1 MLLRFVPRVLVCLLL
16 PLALLTGCASG
27 QPGPRDSTPAV
38 ATAAEPSWAGGLAT
52 VRESELPAEARR
64 TLRLIDDGG
73 PFPYARDG
81 AVFGN
86 FEGLLSAHKRGYYH
100 EYTVET
106 PGSRDRGARRVV
118 TGQGDEIYYTDDHYD
133 TFRAVLR

>member
-1 MLLRFVPRVLVCLLL
+1 MLLRFVPRVLVRLLL
-16 PLALLTGCASG
+16 PLALLTGCTTG
-27 QPGPRDSTPAV
+27 EPGPQDSTAAV

-52 VRESELPAEARR
+52 VRESELPADARR

-73 PFPYARDG
+73 PFPYAKDG

-86 FEGLLSAHKRGYYH
+86 FEGLLPAHKRGYYH